1 MTDQPIRNSLR
12 RALLEKKLTLGGW
25 LQIGHPAAAE
35 VFARAGFD
43 WVCVDFEHGAID
55 IETATNIFRALDAFG
70 CVPVGRLPAN
80 DPIWIHRVLDA
91 GARGLIVPMV
101 NTASQARSVVAESK
115 YPPRGVRGFGFSRTN
130 RYGADFHEAA
140 AEANEEIAVIVQ
152 IEHKDAIADLD
163 GILSVEGVDGAFI
176 GPMDLSGSMGLTGQ
190 FDHPDVVAALDA
202 FLAACRSHGVAAGM
216 HIIRPT
222 AQAVGDGVQCG
233 YTLLALGLDVTLLH
247 DAASIC
253 LAAARGEGTPG

>member
-1 MTDQPIRNSLR
+1 MSDYPTNNPLR
-12 RALLEKKLTLGGW
+12 RALLDKKLTLGGW
-25 LQIGHPAAAE
+25 IQIGHPATAE

-55 IETATNIFRALDAFG
+55 LETATNIFRALDAFG

-101 NTASQARSVVAESK
+101 NTAAQARGAVAEAK
-115 YPPRGVRGFGFSRTN
+115 YPPRGVRGFGFSRAN
-130 RYGADFHEAA
+130 RYGADFHDAV
-140 AEANEEIAVIVQ
+140 AEANDEIAVIVQ
-152 IEHKDAIADLD
+152 IEHKDAIANLD
-163 GILSVEGVDGAFI
+163 AILSTEGVDGAFI

-202 FLAACRSHGVAAGM
+202 FLAACRDHGVAAGM
-216 HIIRPT
+216 HVIRPT
-222 AQAVGDGVQCG
+222 GQAVRDCIGRG

-247 DAASIC
+247 NAATAC
-253 LAAARGEGTPG
+253 LSAARGEGNAR